1 MRIAFFTDTYLPEI
15 NSVSVSLAT
24 LSRELA
30 GRGHSI
36 LIFTVLPG
44 KEDVPSV
51 EDNEPG
57 ITVYRAK
64 EFYPQSF
71 KRKAETIHSDF
82 HEIIASR
89 PNIIHT
95 HTPFDIGRQ
104 AIRAAD
110 LLNVPLIG
118 SHHTFYADY
127 RQHSLRG
134 DSFFKRWIMR
144 KYAVWFYN
152 HCKLVITPSKSIAA
166 DLGRS
171 HLNPPLSIIP
181 NPVDINKLK
190 PSAPKD
196 ILKKKCGLPEFSL
209 VYFGHL
215 SYEKRINHLLK
226 VFALLTS
233 KYPKIKLSIIGDGPE
248 RKNMEEYAKKLSIRD
263 KVIFFGM
270 LSGQHFIDAIAANDI
285 FISASDTENQ
295 PLPIIEAMA
304 LGLPQIVAKSPIDEF
319 VVNGKTGFVTKEY
332 SFMELSK
339 EIAKLIEDPTLRN
352 QMSENSKKEAL
363 KYDVRHIA
371 DEYERIYKDFAT
383 QNR

>member
-1 MRIAFFTDTYLPEI
+1 MKIAFFTDTYLPEI
-15 NSVSVSLAT
+15 NSVSVSIAT
-24 LSRELA
+24 ISRELA

-36 LIFTVLPG
+36 LIFTVLPS
-44 KEDVPSV
+44 KEDIPSV

-71 KRKAETIHSDF
+71 KRKTETIHSDF

-104 AIRAAD
+104 AIRAAN
-110 LLNVPLIG
+110 LMGIPLIG

-127 RQHSLRG
+127 HQHLIKS
-134 DSFFKRWIMR
+134 DSFFMR
-144 KYAVWFYN
+144 ILARRYVSWFYN
-152 HCKLVITPSKSIAA
+152 HCKLVITPSKAIAE
-166 DLGRS
+166 DLVKSRLS
-171 HLNPPLSIIP
+171 APLTIIP
-181 NPVDINKLK
+181 NPIDIDKFK
-190 PSAPKD
+190 PSASKED
-196 ILKKKCGLPEFSL
+196 LKKKCGLPEFSL
-209 VYFGHL
+209 VYFGRL
-215 SYEKRINHLLK
+215 SYEKRINNLLK
-226 VFALLTS
+226 VFAFLSS

-248 RKNMEEYAKKLSIRD
+248 RKNMEEYAKKLNIRD

-270 LSGQHFIDAIAANDI
+270 LSGQHFIDCISANDI

-304 LGLPQIVAKSPIDEF
+304 LGLPQIVAKSPIDEY
-319 VVNGKTGFVTKEY
+319 VEHGKTGFVTKEY

-339 EIAKLIEDPTLRN
+339 EVAKLIENPALRN

-363 KYDVRHIA
+363 RYDVRRIVN
-371 DEYERIYKDFAT
+371 EYENIYRDFS
-383 QNR
+383 R